1 MEGAVRIV
9 EEDGRK
15 MADFEGKVALVTGAG
30 SGIGR
35 ATAELFAER
44 GARVVVSDVSAK
56 AGAETVDRIKAKG
69 GEASFVACDVSD
81 EAQVK
86 AMVAHAVNTYG
97 RLDHAVNNAGIDPE
111 LTPEAEWRLDHFDKI
126 MGVNV
131 RGVFL
136 CMKEEIAHM
145 LEQGGGTI
153 VNIGSFASYAG
164 VPNKPAY
171 SASKHAVLG
180 MTKASALQYG
190 RAGIRI
196 NAVCPGGVK
205 TAIMTDNI
213 GNFAD
218 GEKMVAANHPVGRVS
233 EPSEIAEAVLFASGP
248 GAAFMIGHGLLVDG
262 GLAAQ

>member
-1 MEGAVRIV
+1 
-9 EEDGRK
+9 
-15 MADFEGKVALVTGAG
+15 MAEFSGKVALVTGAG
-30 SGIGR
+30 GGIGR
-35 ATAELFAER
+35 ATAELFGAR
-44 GARVVVSDVSAK
+44 GAKVVVADVAAR
-56 AGAETVDRIKAKG
+56 AGEETVAHIVANG

-81 EAQVK
+81 AEQVA
-86 AMVAHAVNTYG
+86 AMIGHAVETYG

-111 LTPEAEWRLDHFDKI
+111 LVPQAEWRLDQFDRI

-136 CMKEEIAHM
+136 CMKEEIARM
-145 LEQGGGTI
+145 LAQGAGTI

-164 VPNKPAY
+164 VQNKPVY

-180 MTKASALQYG
+180 MTRAAALQYG

-196 NAVCPGGVK
+196 NAICPGGVR
-205 TAIMTDNI
+205 TAIMDDNI

-218 GEKMVAANHPVGRVS
+218 GEKMVAANHPIGRVS
-233 EPSEIAEAVLFASGP
+233 EPSEIAEAVLWASGT
-248 GAAFMIGHGLLVDG
+248 GSAFMIGHGLLVDG

>member
-1 MEGAVRIV
+1 
-9 EEDGRK
+9 
-15 MADFEGKVALVTGAG
+15 MAEFSGKVALVTGAG
-30 SGIGR
+30 GGIGR
-35 ATAELFAER
+35 ATAELFGAR
-44 GARVVVSDVSAK
+44 GAKVVVADVA
-56 AGAETVDRIKAKG
+56 AGAGEETVAHIVASG

-81 EAQVK
+81 AAQVA
-86 AMVAHAVNTYG
+86 AMIGHAVQTYG

-111 LTPEAEWRLDHFDKI
+111 LVPQAEWRLDQFDRI

-136 CMKEEIAHM
+136 CMKEEIARM
-145 LEQGGGTI
+145 LAQGAGTI

-164 VPNKPAY
+164 VQNKPAY

-180 MTKASALQYG
+180 MTRAAALQYG

-196 NAVCPGGVK
+196 NAICPGGVR
-205 TAIMTDNI
+205 TAIMDDNI

-218 GEKMVAANHPVGRVS
+218 GEKMVAANHPIGRVS
-233 EPSEIAEAVLFASGP
+233 EPSEIAEAVLWASGA
-248 GAAFMIGHGLLVDG
+248 GSAFMIGHGLLVDG